1 MKYMLVLLLGVSLLW
16 SCGQKAAES
25 EAAEIAAE
33 LPDGKYGGFPEFYE
47 RFMTDSIFQMEHIT
61 FPLQGLPSDAKSN
74 DFANNEFRWQKEDW
88 VMHQA
93 FDPEKSGFKVEFIPI
108 SPSVIQ
114 ERITHH
120 TGQYGMMRRF
130 AKLGDEWFLIYYAG
144 LNRFAPPS
152 EDTDEEGVPANA
164 G

>member
-1 MKYMLVLLLGVSLLW
+1 MKYMLLLLLGVSLLW
-16 SCGQKAAES
+16 SCGQQPAET
-25 EAAEIAAE
+25 EETAEIAAE
-33 LPDGKYGGFPEFYE
+33 LPDGAYGDFPEFYQ
-47 RFMTDSIFQMEHIT
+47 RFMTDSLFQIEHIT

-74 DFANNEFRWQKEDW
+74 DFSNEDFRWQKENW
-88 VMHQA
+88 VMHRA
-93 FDPEKSGFKVEFIPI
+93 FDSSKSGFQVEFIPI

-144 LNRFAPPS
+144 LNRLAPPNEE
-152 EDTDEEGVPANA
+152 EDNGVPANA